1 MRICLT
7 SGSNTRIAG
16 TRDFKELGLEI
27 SSKIKVRNTARKKK
41 EIIVF
46 TGIFAIACVL
56 QFLIIFN
63 VKLPR
68 YADLMESLLKSMTGY
83 SGGA

>member
-1 MRICLT
+1 MLT
-7 SGSNTRIAG
+7 EIIAFLLLYAALFF
-16 TRDFKELGLEI
+16 TDLVPVYKA
-27 SSKIKVRNTARKKK
+27 KKKK
-41 EIIVF
+41 EIIVC
-46 TGIFAIACVL
+46 TGIFAIACLL